1 MSRPVV
7 GVTAAIDRAR
17 WAVWHVEANVSQRT
31 YSRAIAAA
39 GGLPVILPAHDEI
52 AAEPQATSEA
62 LDLLDGLILSGGS
75 DLDPSSYGAEPD
87 ERTTAVFPERDRFEL
102 ALARG
107 AIDRGLPFLAI
118 CRGMQI
124 LNVALGGDLCQHI
137 PSAERHMHT
146 PGVFSDHEVELTQD
160 SLAAR
165 AAGCSLLA
173 VRSHHHQGIGRLGG
187 GLAVSG
193 HAVGDGVIEA
203 VEVPGHPFGLGIL
216 WHPEEEE
223 RSAIVAAL
231 VAAARVRDAGA
242 DAAAG
247 EAKS

>member
-31 YSRAIAAA
+31 YSRAIAGS

-52 AAEPQATSEA
+52 AADAVDEV
-62 LDLLDGLILSGGS
+62 LGLLDGLILSGGS
-75 DLDPSSYGAEPD
+75 DLDPTSYGAEPD

-124 LNVALGGDLCQHI
+124 LNVALGGDLEQHL

-146 PGVFSDHEVELTQD
+146 PGVFSDHEVELAD
-160 SLAAR
+160 GSLAAR
-165 AAGCSLLA
+165 AAGCSMLA
-173 VRSHHHQGIGRLGG
+173 VRSHHHQGLGRLGE
-187 GLAVSG
+187 GLTVSG
-193 HAVGDGVIEA
+193 HAVGDGVVEA

-231 VAAARVRDAGA
+231 VAAAAGGRA
-242 DAAAG
+242 P
-247 EAKS
+247 

>member
-1 MSRPVV
+1 LSRPVV
-7 GVTAAIDRAR
+7 GITAAIDRAR

-39 GGLPVILPAHDEI
+39 GGLPVVLPAHDEI
-52 AAEPQATSEA
+52 AADPAGISEA

-102 ALARG
+102 ALAR
-107 AIDRGLPFLAI
+107 AAVEDGLPLLAI

-124 LNVALGGDLCQHI
+124 LNVALGGDLEQHL
-137 PSAERHMHT
+137 PSAERHMHS
-146 PGVFSDHEVELTQD
+146 PGVFSDHDVELEAG
-160 SLAAR
+160 SLAER
-165 AAGCSLLA
+165 AAGCAVLS
-173 VRSHHHQGIGRLGG
+173 VRSHHHQGLGRLGE

-193 HAVGDGVIEA
+193 HSVGDGVVEA
-203 VEVPGHPFGLGIL
+203 VEMPDHPFGLGIL

-231 VAAARVRDAGA
+231 VEAARGDRSASANVGEAGA
-242 DAAAG
+242 
-247 EAKS
+247 

>member
-31 YSRAIAAA
+31 YSRAIAEA
-39 GGLPVILPAHDEI
+39 GGLPLILPAHDEV
-52 AAEPQATSEA
+52 AADAGEV
-62 LDLLDGLILSGGS
+62 LDLLDALILSGGS

-107 AIDRGLPFLAI
+107 AIERRLPFLAI

-124 LNVALGGDLCQHI
+124 LNVALGGDLEQHI

-146 PGVFSDHEVELTQD
+146 PGVFSDHEVALEPG
-160 SLAAR
+160 SLAER
-165 AAGCSLLA
+165 AAGCALLA
-173 VRSHHHQGIGRLGG
+173 VRSHHHQGLGRLGE
-187 GLAVSG
+187 GLTVSG

-203 VEVPGHPFGLGIL
+203 VELPAHPFGLGIL

-223 RSAIVAAL
+223 RSAVVAAL
-231 VAAARVRDAGA
+231 VEAARGRGHASEDEGVT
-242 DAAAG
+242 
-247 EAKS
+247 S